1 MKKTSLFMLAAG
13 SLAMLACAKPVKRQ
27 FDEINRRRMA
37 EAAGK
42 TETESGMPSV
52 MGEQDMQPVA
62 QESSMVAE
70 GTQQHAPTPVST
82 TSVQP
87 LEQPPRKDGDFAP
100 PVGA

>member
-37 EAAGK
+37 EAK
-42 TETESGMPSV
+42 SETASGMPSV

>member
-27 FDEINRRRMA
+27 FDEINRRRLA
-37 EAAGK
+37 EAK
-42 TETESGMPSV
+42 SETESGMPSV

-62 QESSMVAE
+62 QESSIVAD